1 MRHLAKALAAAA
13 AAASLVGGAPA
24 AAKPR
29 YAEGQVWEYRTR
41 AGDEGSLLKIQKM
54 EKVPELAALGPVYH
68 VSVVGVHLADGPT
81 REIAHL
87 PVSRQ
92 TLDASLTRLS
102 RRHVGFPDVEEG
114 IAEWR
119 SDKGG
124 VFTITVAEIVGILE
138 QTIAQGHRPS
148 D

>member
-1 MRHLAKALAAAA
+1 MLAA
-13 AAASLVGGAPA
+13 AAASLVGATSA
-24 AAKPR
+24 ASKPR

-41 AGDEGSLLKIQKM
+41 AGDEGSLLKIQKI
-54 EKVPELAALGPVYH
+54 ETGSEFAALGPVYH
-68 VSVVGVHLADGPT
+68 VSVVGVHLGGGSA

-87 PVSRQ
+87 PVSRG

-102 RRHVGFPDVEEG
+102 RRHVDFPDVEEG

-119 SDKGG
+119 AADGG
-124 VFTITVAEIVGILE
+124 VFTISMAEIVGIVE
-138 QTIAQGHRPS
+138 QTIAEGQRPS